1 MTVSSTPSCDLPAL
15 PGDLKPNVGFPEPGA
30 DGKPADHIFITK
42 TDNALMMAHVEALTA
57 WIRAA
62 AACLAVRQ

>member
-1 MTVSSTPSCDLPAL
+1 MHSSIPSCDLPHI
-15 PGDLKPNVGFPEPGA
+15 GDVAPPVGFPEPG

-42 TDNALMMAHVEALTA
+42 TDYGTMLAHINELNA

-62 AACLAVRQ
+62 AGCLAAGQR